1 MKKLIDQIKLHE
13 GVRFRPYRC
22 TAGKLT
28 IGVGRNLDDK
38 PLKTEEVITLF
49 GSQKTQAEITAL
61 LNKGLSMKQVDQLL
75 AWDIQDAIDDAKA
88 VLPIFQSLS
97 EQRQYVIV
105 DMAFNMGRRTL
116 SSFRNTL
123 RFISEGNYA
132 RASENMLQ
140 SKWATQVKGRAKRL
154 SIMMKDNLYHDQVTT
169 EMLRKLG

>member
-28 IGVGRNLDDK
+28 VGVGRNIDDK
-38 PLKTEEVITLF
+38 PFKTEEVIALF

-75 AWDIQDAIDDAKA
+75 VWDIQDAIEDAKA
-88 VLPIFQSLS
+88 VIRNFQSLS
-97 EQRQYVIV
+97 EQRQYVLI
-105 DMAFNMGRRTL
+105 DMAFNMGRQTL
-116 SSFRNTL
+116 AGFRNTL
-123 RFISEGNYA
+123 RFISEGKYDQA
-132 RASENMLQ
+132 ADNMLK
-140 SKWATQVKGRAKRL
+140 SKWASQVKSRAKRL

-169 EMLRKLG
+169 EMLRNLG